1 MSTNYEKNFC
11 IKYKSLETTVPEV
24 KNKLSRNSFCIIKNI
39 IDKKDINFM
48 FTLLKKDLIQ

>member
-24 KNKLSRNSFCIIKNI
+24 KTNYQE
-39 IDKKDINFM
+39 
-48 FTLLKKDLIQ
+48 TLLHYQKHN